1 MFVKNALYVGGV
13 RTSDPLSLEQTF
25 EHMRASGGM
34 AWIGLYRP
42 GYEELKQLADE
53 FNLHELALEDAV
65 EAHQRP
71 KIDRYGSTLFT
82 VLRPARYIDAKEE
95 VEFGEVHIFT
105 GPDFVITVRHA
116 ETPNLGE
123 VRKRLE
129 KRPERL
135 ALGPEAVLYEI
146 IDQVVDEYS
155 PVIAG
160 LENDID
166 EIENQL
172 FSGDPDVSR
181 RIFDLSREVIEFQ
194 RATKPLEEVFTAI
207 VDGFEKYHVDID
219 LQRRLIDSRDHCMR
233 VIDRVDSFRQVLQNA
248 LMVQSALVTQRQND
262 EMKTLAESS
271 NEQNEEVKKISAWA
285 AIGFAPTLVGTIYG
299 MNFKVMPELGLRY
312 GYVMALGLMA
322 ASSGSLYWIFKKRDW
337 L

>member
-172 FSGDPDVSR
+172 FSGDPEVSR

>member
-1 MFVKNALYVGGV
+1 MFVKNALYVNGV
-13 RTSDPLSLEQTF
+13 RASDPMSLEQTF

-71 KIDRYGSTLFT
+71 KIDRYGTTLFT

-123 VRKRLE
+123 VRKKLE
-129 KRPERL
+129 RKPERL
-135 ALGPEAVLYEI
+135 ALGPEAVLYAI
-146 IDQVVDEYS
+146 IDQVVDEYG

-172 FSGDPDVSR
+172 FKGDPDVSR

-194 RATKPLEEVFTAI
+194 RATKPLEEVFAAI
-207 VDGFEKYHVDID
+207 VEGFEKYHVDID

-248 LMVQSALVTQRQND
+248 LMVQSTLVTQRQND

-271 NEQNEEVKKISAWA
+271 NAQNEEVKKISAWA
-285 AIGFAPTLVGTIYG
+285 AIGFAPTLVGTVYG

-312 GYVMALGLMA
+312 GYAMALGLMA
-322 ASSGSLYWIFKKRDW
+322 ASSGSLYWIFKKRGW

>member
-1 MFVKNALYVGGV
+1 
-13 RTSDPLSLEQTF
+13 
-25 EHMRASGGM
+25 M

>member
-1 MFVKNALYVGGV
+1 M
-13 RTSDPLSLEQTF
+13 SLEQTF
-25 EHMRASGGM
+25 EHMRSSGGM

-53 FNLHELALEDAV
+53 FNLHELALEDAI

-71 KIDRYGSTLFT
+71 KIDRYGETLFT
-82 VLRPARYIDAKEE
+82 VLRPARYIDAREE

-116 ETPNLGE
+116 ETPNLGD
-123 VRKRLE
+123 VRSKLE
-129 KRPERL
+129 RSPHRL
-135 ALGPEAVLYEI
+135 ALGPEAVLYAI
-146 IDQVVDEYS
+146 IDQVIDEYS
-155 PVIAG
+155 PVING

-172 FSGDPDVSR
+172 FDGDPAVSR

-194 RATKPLEEVFTAI
+194 RATKPLEEVFAAI
-207 VDGFEKYHVDID
+207 VEGFEKYHVDID
-219 LQRRLIDSRDHCMR
+219 LQRRLLDSRDHCKR
-233 VIDRVDSFRQVLQNA
+233 VIERVDSFREVLQNA
-248 LMVQSALVTQRQND
+248 LTTQSTLVTQRQNN
-262 EMKTLAESS
+262 EMKMLAESS
-271 NEQNEEVKKISAWA
+271 NAQNEEVKKISAWA

-299 MNFKVMPELGLRY
+299 MNFKVMPELKFHY
-312 GYVMALGLMA
+312 GYAMALGLMA
-322 ASSGSLYWIFKKRDW
+322 ATSGSLYLIFKKRDW

>member
-1 MFVKNALYVGGV
+1 MFVKNALYVNGV
-13 RTSDPLSLEQTF
+13 RASDPMSLEQTF

-71 KIDRYGSTLFT
+71 KIDRYGTTLFT

-123 VRKRLE
+123 VRKKLE
-129 KRPERL
+129 RKPERL
-135 ALGPEAVLYEI
+135 ALGPEAVLYAI
-146 IDQVVDEYS
+146 IDQVVDEYG

-172 FSGDPDVSR
+172 FKGDPDVSR

-194 RATKPLEEVFTAI
+194 RATKPLEEVFAAI
-207 VDGFEKYHVDID
+207 VEGFEKYHVDID
-219 LQRRLIDSRDHCMR
+219 LQQRLIDSRDHCMR

-248 LMVQSALVTQRQND
+248 LMVQSTLVTQRQND

-271 NEQNEEVKKISAWA
+271 NAQNEEVKKISAWA
-285 AIGFAPTLVGTIYG
+285 AIGFAPTLVGTVYG

-312 GYVMALGLMA
+312 GYAMALGLMA
-322 ASSGSLYWIFKKRDW
+322 ASSGSLYWIFKKRGW